1 MQAVRLS
8 CVRSIRGRIS
18 KPSRSCQDGFHT
30 RKIIVADEVDIQE
43 DAAGADF
50 RTDLPTDI

>member
-1 MQAVRLS
+1 LISALRKTHFKAQPELP
-8 CVRSIRGRIS
+8 GRIS
-18 KPSRSCQDGFHT
+18 HSE
-30 RKIIVADEVDIQE
+30 IIVADEADIKE

>member
-1 MQAVRLS
+1 MREVDPRPHFKAKPELP
-8 CVRSIRGRIS
+8 GRIS
-18 KPSRSCQDGFHT
+18 RSE
-30 RKIIVADEVDIQE
+30 IIVADEVDIQE

>member
-1 MQAVRLS
+1 MREVDPRPHFKA
-8 CVRSIRGRIS
+8 
-18 KPSRSCQDGFHT
+18 KPERQDGFHT